1 MIEVV
6 ELAVLLLP
14 PVSVNA
20 PRATDTEPDPLC
32 VFAVGVN
39 TTVYTVEEVPVN
51 DDSVPPLTVMS
62 PTTKFVDASDKV
74 IVSVDVW
81 PDFNVDELAVI
92 ELTDGAVV
100 SIVTVRPVAEVDV
113 TVESLRTVDDCAVTT
128 LSPAVSTPVSHDH
141 APVVEF
147 AVQVLPEAT
156 PSTYSWT
163 VAPTG
168 AEPVNV
174 NVVADVML
182 SVDEVPKSSVASR
195 SGVETSGT
203 AYRSTTTPEPP
214 APPEP
219 SIFDTELPPPPPFPV
234 LLKPEVP
241 VVLVVPPPPAPPAA
255 LVTLVPVIDDANP
268 APPDRLASLASLAGE
283 LPTPPAPPPPAALF
297 GYVPV
302 YEVPP

>member
-14 PVSVNA
+14 AASVNV
-20 PRATDTEPDPLC
+20 PRAIDTEPEPLC

-81 PDFNVDELAVI
+81 PDFNVDELATI

-100 SIVTVRPVAEVDV
+100 SIVTVRPDADIEV
-113 TVESLRTVDDCAVTT
+113 TVESFRTVEACAVTT
-128 LSPAVSTPVSHDH
+128 FSPAVSTPVSHDH

-147 AVQVLPEAT
+147 AIQVLPDAT
-156 PSTYSWT
+156 PSTYNWM

-168 AEPVNV
+168 AEP
-174 NVVADVML
+174 
-182 SVDEVPKSSVASR
+182 E
-195 SGVETSGT
+195 
-203 AYRSTTTPEPP
+203 
-214 APPEP
+214 
-219 SIFDTELPPPPPFPV
+219 
-234 LLKPEVP
+234 
-241 VVLVVPPPPAPPAA
+241 
-255 LVTLVPVIDDANP
+255 
-268 APPDRLASLASLAGE
+268 
-283 LPTPPAPPPPAALF
+283 
-297 GYVPV
+297 
-302 YEVPP
+302 